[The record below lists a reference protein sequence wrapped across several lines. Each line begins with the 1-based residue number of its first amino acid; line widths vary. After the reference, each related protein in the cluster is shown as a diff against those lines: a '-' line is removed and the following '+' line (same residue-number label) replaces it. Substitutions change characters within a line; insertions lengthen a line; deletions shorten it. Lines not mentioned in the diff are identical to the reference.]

1 MNEQAYFILAYLLTT
16 LTIGVYAAK
25 KVKNAKDFI
34 LAGRSLPLPIS
45 TAALFATW
53 FGSETILGSS
63 VEFAKGGFLAV
74 IQDPFGGALC
84 LFLLGLIFAKY
95 LYRMQI
101 LTFGDF
107 YKNRYGKKMEFI
119 GGICL
124 IFSYFGWVAAQ
135 FVALGIMIQI
145 IFGISQFYAIM
156 LGAFF
161 VVFYTYLGGMW
172 SVSLTDFFQSI
183 SIMIGLIIVLYEINL
198 VKPIS
203 LSITEKP
210 DGFFR
215 FFPES
220 NYTAWITYF
229 SAWMVVGFGSL
240 PQQDIFQRVMSAKS
254 ERTAVLASY
263 FSSILYLS
271 FALIPLFLGLHAKS
285 LIPEFDLEGEHSQL
299 LIPTM
304 VQRFASPAIQILF
317 FSALISA
324 ILSTASGA
332 ILAPSSILSENI
344 LKYIFKNPNDKKI
357 LLLSRMSVI
366 IIAIIS
372 LLLAVGKPSIYA
384 LVEDSGGISLV
395 TLFIPMVFGLLSK
408 RPDERAALVS
418 LTTGIITWI
427 LLEIYHDENTSH
439 FYGTFVSL
447 VSMVFMMYV
456 FPSKLKLKP
465 SQANTERHPPF

>member
-1 MNEQAYFILAYLLTT
+1 MNFQAIFILCYLLTT
-16 LTIGVYAAK
+16 IAIGVYAAK
-25 KVKNAKDFI
+25 KVKNSKDFI

-84 LFLLGLIFAKY
+84 LFLLGLVFAKY

-119 GGICL
+119 AGICL

-135 FVALGIMIQI
+135 FVALGIMVQI
-145 IFGISQFYAIM
+145 LFGINQFTAIVI
-156 LGAFF
+156 GACL

-183 SIMIGLIIVLYEINL
+183 SIIIGLVVVLFELNGI
-198 VKPIS
+198 KPIWS
-203 LSITEKP
+203 TIAEKP
-210 DGFFR
+210 EGFFR

-220 NYTAWITYF
+220 NYHAWTLYL

-254 ERTAVLASY
+254 EKVAIRASY
-263 FSSILYLS
+263 LSSILYLL
-271 FALIPLFLGLHAKS
+271 FAMIPLFLGLHAKS
-285 LIPEFDLEGEHSQL
+285 LIPNFDLNADTGQL

-304 VQRFASPAIQILF
+304 ISKFASPWVQVLF

-344 LKYIFKNPNDKKI
+344 LKYAFKNMNDKKL
-357 LLLSRMSVI
+357 LLLSRMSVL
-366 IIAIIS
+366 IIALIS
-372 LLLAVGKPSIYA
+372 FLLAVGKPSIYA

-395 TLFIPMVFGLLSK
+395 TLFIPMVFGLMSQ
-408 RPDERAALVS
+408 RADERSALFS
-418 LTTGIITWI
+418 LFVGILTWL
-427 LLEIYHDENTSH
+427 LLEIYGDDMTSH
-439 FYGTFVSL
+439 FYGTIASL
-447 VSMVFMMYV
+447 IAILIGMYC
-456 FPSKLKLKP
+456 FPKSEK
-465 SQANTERHPPF
+465 SQVTK

>member
-1 MNEQAYFILAYLLTT
+1 MGLQSVFILLYLLITV
-16 LTIGVYAAK
+16 TIGVYAAR
-25 KVKNAKDFI
+25 KVKNSKDFI

-63 VEFAKGGFLAV
+63 VEFAKGGFLSV
-74 IQDPFGGALC
+74 MQDPFGGALC
-84 LFLLGLIFAKY
+84 LFLLGLFFAKS

-107 YKNRYGKKMEFI
+107 YRNRYGKGMEI
-119 GGICL
+119 IAGICL

-135 FVALGIMIQI
+135 FVALGIMLQI
-145 IFGISQFYAIM
+145 IFGISLFWAIV
-156 LGAFF
+156 LGSLF

-183 SIMIGLIIVLYEINL
+183 SIVIGLVLVLYEMNSI
-198 VKPIS
+198 KPITET
-203 LSITEKP
+203 IAEKP

-220 NYTAWITYF
+220 DYHSWTLYL

-254 ERTAVLASY
+254 ERVAVYASY
-263 FSSILYLS
+263 LSAFVYLG
-271 FALIPLFLGLHAKS
+271 FAMIPLFLGLQAKS
-285 LIPEFDLEGEHSQL
+285 LMPNFDLEGDGSQL
-299 LIPTM
+299 LIPEM
-304 VQRFASPAIQILF
+304 ILRFASPTIQILF

-344 LKYIFKNPNDKKI
+344 LKYFTAVRSDKKL
-357 LLLSRMSVI
+357 LLLSRMSVLI
-366 IIAIIS
+366 VAFIS
-372 LLLAVGKPSIYA
+372 FCLAVGKPSIYA

-395 TLFIPMVFGLLSK
+395 SLFIPMVFGLTTK
-408 RPDERAALVS
+408 RASQTAAITS
-418 LTTGIITWI
+418 LIAGMITWI
-427 LLEIYHDENTSH
+427 LLEIYHDDMTSH
-439 FYGTFVSL
+439 FYGTVVSL
-447 VSMVFMMYV
+447 VTMLIFMFL
-456 FPSKLKLKP
+456 FPAKKEHFSEAK
-465 SQANTERHPPF
+465 

>member
-1 MNEQAYFILAYLLTT
+1 MNFQAAFIIGYLFITIA
-16 LTIGVYAAK
+16 IGVYAAK
-25 KVKNAKDFI
+25 KVKNSKDFI

-107 YKNRYGKKMEFI
+107 YRNRYGKKMEFI
-119 GGICL
+119 AGICL

-135 FVALGIMIQI
+135 FVALGIMVQI
-145 IFGISQFYAIM
+145 LFGINQFTAIVI
-156 LGAFF
+156 GACL

-183 SIMIGLIIVLYEINL
+183 SIIIGLVFVLYELNG
-198 VKPIS
+198 VK
-203 LSITEKP
+203 SIWSSIQEKP

-220 NYTAWITYF
+220 NFHAWTLYL

-254 ERTAVLASY
+254 EKVAIRASY
-263 FSSILYLS
+263 LSSVFYLL

-285 LIPEFDLEGEHSQL
+285 LIPNFDLNSETGQL

-304 VQRFASPAIQILF
+304 ISKFSSPWIQVLF

-344 LKYIFKNPNDKKI
+344 LKYAFKDMDDKKL
-357 LLLSRMSVI
+357 LLLSRTSVL
-366 IIAIIS
+366 IIAGIS
-372 LLLAVGKPSIYA
+372 FLLAVGKPSIYA

-395 TLFIPMVFGLLSK
+395 TLFIPMVFGLMSQK
-408 RPDERAALVS
+408 ADERSALFS
-418 LTTGIITWI
+418 LLVGIVTWLI
-427 LLEIYHDENTSH
+427 LEVYGDDMTSH
-439 FYGTFVSL
+439 FYGTIASL
-447 VSMVFMMYV
+447 IAILIGMYF
-456 FPSKLKLKP
+456 FPKKGQSLEAK
-465 SQANTERHPPF
+465 

>member
-1 MNEQAYFILAYLLTT
+1 MNFQAIFILAYLSI
-16 LTIGVYAAK
+16 TIGIGIYAAK
-25 KVKNAKDFI
+25 KVKNSKDFI

-84 LFLLGLIFAKY
+84 LFLLGLVFAKY

-119 GGICL
+119 AGICL

-135 FVALGIMIQI
+135 FVALGIMVQI
-145 IFGISQFYAIM
+145 LFGINQFTAIVI
-156 LGAFF
+156 GACL

-183 SIMIGLIIVLYEINL
+183 SIVIGLVVVIIELNG
-198 VKPIS
+198 VKPIWTS
-203 LSITEKP
+203 FAEKP

-215 FFPES
+215 FFPEA
-220 NYTAWITYF
+220 NYHAWTLYL

-254 ERTAVLASY
+254 EKVAIRASY
-263 FSSILYLS
+263 LSSVLYLL

-285 LIPEFDLEGEHSQL
+285 LIPDFDLNSESGQL

-304 VQRFASPAIQILF
+304 VSKFVSPWVQILF

-344 LKYIFKNPNDKKI
+344 LKYAFKSMNDKKL
-357 LLLSRMSVI
+357 LLLSRVSVL
-366 IIAIIS
+366 IIAGIS
-372 LLLAVGKPSIYA
+372 FLLAVGKPSIYA

-395 TLFIPMVFGLLSK
+395 TLFIPMVFGLMSK
-408 RPDERAALVS
+408 RANESSALFS
-418 LTTGIITWI
+418 LFVGIGTWL
-427 LLEIYHDENTSH
+427 LLEIYGDDMTSH
-439 FYGTFVSL
+439 FYGTIASL
-447 VSMVFMMYV
+447 IAILIGMYL
-456 FPSKLKLKP
+456 FPKREK
-465 SQANTERHPPF
+465 SQVTN

>member
-1 MNEQAYFILAYLLTT
+1 MSFQAVFIVGYLFITIA
-16 LTIGVYAAK
+16 IGVYAAK
-25 KVKNAKDFI
+25 KVKNSKDFI

-63 VEFAKGGFLAV
+63 VEFAKGGFLSV

-107 YKNRYGKKMEFI
+107 YRNRYGKKMEFI
-119 GGICL
+119 AGICL

-135 FVALGIMIQI
+135 FVALGIMVQI
-145 IFGISQFYAIM
+145 LFGINQFTAIVI
-156 LGAFF
+156 GALL

-183 SIMIGLIIVLYEINL
+183 SIVVGLVIVLFELNE
-198 VKPIS
+198 VKPIWT
-203 LSITEKP
+203 SIQEKP
-210 DGFFR
+210 DGFF
-215 FFPES
+215 PES
-220 NYTAWITYF
+220 NFHAWTLYL

-254 ERTAVLASY
+254 EKVAIKASY
-263 FSSILYLS
+263 LSSIFYLL

-285 LIPEFDLEGEHSQL
+285 LLPDFDLNSETGQL

-304 VQRFASPAIQILF
+304 ISKFSSPWIQVLF

-344 LKYIFKNPNDKKI
+344 LKYAFTDMDDKKL
-357 LLLSRMSVI
+357 LLLSRTSVL
-366 IIAIIS
+366 IIAGIS
-372 LLLAVGKPSIYA
+372 FLLAVGKPSIYA

-395 TLFIPMVFGLLSK
+395 TLFIPMVFGLMSQK
-408 RPDERAALVS
+408 ADERSALFS
-418 LTTGIITWI
+418 LFVGIVTW
-427 LLEIYHDENTSH
+427 LFLEIYGDDMTSH
-439 FYGTFVSL
+439 FYGTIASL
-447 VSMVFMMYV
+447 LAILVGMYF
-456 FPSKLKLKP
+456 FPKKGQSLEAK
-465 SQANTERHPPF
+465 

>member
-1 MNEQAYFILAYLLTT
+1 MSFQAVFIVGYLFITIA
-16 LTIGVYAAK
+16 IGVYAAK
-25 KVKNAKDFI
+25 KVKNSKDFI

-63 VEFAKGGFLAV
+63 VEFAKGGFLSV

-107 YKNRYGKKMEFI
+107 YRNRYGKKMEFI
-119 GGICL
+119 AGICL

-135 FVALGIMIQI
+135 FVALGIMVQI
-145 IFGISQFYAIM
+145 LFGINQFTAIVI
-156 LGAFF
+156 GALL

-183 SIMIGLIIVLYEINL
+183 SIVVGLVIVLFELNE
-198 VKPIS
+198 VKPIWT
-203 LSITEKP
+203 SIQEKP
-210 DGFFR
+210 DVFFR

-220 NYTAWITYF
+220 NFHAWTLYL

-254 ERTAVLASY
+254 EKVAIKASY
-263 FSSILYLS
+263 LSSIFYLL

-285 LIPEFDLEGEHSQL
+285 LLPDFDLNSETGQL

-304 VQRFASPAIQILF
+304 ISKFSSPWIQVLF

-344 LKYIFKNPNDKKI
+344 LKYAFTDMDDKKL
-357 LLLSRMSVI
+357 LLLSRTSVL
-366 IIAIIS
+366 IIAGIS
-372 LLLAVGKPSIYA
+372 FLLAVGKPSIYA

-395 TLFIPMVFGLLSK
+395 TLFIPMVFGLMSQK
-408 RPDERAALVS
+408 ADERSALFS
-418 LTTGIITWI
+418 LFVGIVTW
-427 LLEIYHDENTSH
+427 LFLEIYGDDMTSH
-439 FYGTFVSL
+439 FYGTIASL
-447 VSMVFMMYV
+447 LAILVGMYF
-456 FPSKLKLKP
+456 FPKKGQSLEAK
-465 SQANTERHPPF
+465 

>member
-1 MNEQAYFILAYLLTT
+1 MNFQTIFILAYLLVTIG
-16 LTIGVYAAK
+16 IGVYAAK
-25 KVKNAKDFI
+25 KVKNSKDFI

-63 VEFAKGGFLAV
+63 VEFAKGGFLSV

-84 LFLLGLIFAKY
+84 LFLLGLVFAKY

-119 GGICL
+119 AGICL

-135 FVALGIMIQI
+135 FVALGIMVQI
-145 IFGISQFYAIM
+145 LFGINQFTAIVI
-156 LGAFF
+156 GACL

-183 SIMIGLIIVLYEINL
+183 SIIIGLVVVIIELNGI
-198 VKPIS
+198 KPIWS
-203 LSITEKP
+203 SISEKP

-220 NYTAWITYF
+220 NYHAWTLYL

-254 ERTAVLASY
+254 EKVAIRASY
-263 FSSILYLS
+263 LSSVLYLL

-285 LIPEFDLEGEHSQL
+285 LIPDFDLNSETGQL

-304 VQRFASPAIQILF
+304 ISKFSSPWIQVLF

-344 LKYIFKNPNDKKI
+344 LKYAFSNMNDKKL
-357 LLLSRMSVI
+357 LLLSRVSVL
-366 IIAIIS
+366 IIAGIS
-372 LLLAVGKPSIYA
+372 FLLAVGKPSIYA

-395 TLFIPMVFGLLSK
+395 TLFIPMVFGLMSK
-408 RPDERAALVS
+408 RADERSALFS
-418 LTTGIITWI
+418 LFVGIVTWLI
-427 LLEIYHDENTSH
+427 LEVYGDDMTSH
-439 FYGTFVSL
+439 FYGTIASL
-447 VSMVFMMYV
+447 IAILIGIYC
-456 FPSKLKLKP
+456 FPKKVK
-465 SQANTERHPPF
+465 SQVTT

>member
-1 MNEQAYFILAYLLTT
+1 MNFQAIFILSYLLITIA
-16 LTIGVYAAK
+16 IGVYAAK
-25 KVKNAKDFI
+25 KVKNSKDFI

-84 LFLLGLIFAKY
+84 LFLLGLVFAKY

-119 GGICL
+119 AGICL

-135 FVALGIMIQI
+135 FVALGIMVQI
-145 IFGISQFYAIM
+145 LFGINQFTAIVI
-156 LGAFF
+156 GACL

-183 SIMIGLIIVLYEINL
+183 SIIVGLVVVIIELNG
-198 VKPIS
+198 VKPIWS
-203 LSITEKP
+203 SIIEKP
-210 DGFFR
+210 EGFFS

-220 NYTAWITYF
+220 NYHAWTLYL

-254 ERTAVLASY
+254 EKVAIRASY
-263 FSSILYLS
+263 LSSILYLL
-271 FALIPLFLGLHAKS
+271 FAMIPLFLGLHAKS
-285 LIPEFDLEGEHSQL
+285 LLPDFDLNGETGQL

-304 VQRFASPAIQILF
+304 ISKFSSPWIQVLF

-344 LKYIFKNPNDKKI
+344 LKYAFKNVTDQKL
-357 LLLSRMSVI
+357 LLLSRISVL
-366 IIAIIS
+366 IIASIS
-372 LLLAVGKPSIYA
+372 FLLAVGKPSIYA

-395 TLFIPMVFGLLSK
+395 TLFIPMVFGLMSK
-408 RPDERAALVS
+408 RADERSALFS
-418 LTTGIITWI
+418 LFVGIGTW
-427 LLEIYHDENTSH
+427 LYLEIYGDDMTSH
-439 FYGTFVSL
+439 FYGTIASL
-447 VSMVFMMYV
+447 VAILVGMYL
-456 FPSKLKLKP
+456 FPKKEK
-465 SQANTERHPPF
+465 SQVTT

>member
-1 MNEQAYFILAYLLTT
+1 MNLQAIFILAYLAITIG
-16 LTIGVYAAK
+16 IGVYAAQ
-25 KVKNAKDFI
+25 KVKNSKDFI

-84 LFLLGLIFAKY
+84 LFLLGLVFAKY

-119 GGICL
+119 AGICL

-135 FVALGIMIQI
+135 FVALGIMVQI
-145 IFGISQFYAIM
+145 LFGINQFTAI
-156 LGAFF
+156 
-161 VVFYTYLGGMW
+161 V
-172 SVSLTDFFQSI
+172 
-183 SIMIGLIIVLYEINL
+183 IGLVVVIIQLND
-198 VKPIS
+198 VKPIWS
-203 LSITEKP
+203 SISEKP
-210 DGFFR
+210 DGFFS
-215 FFPES
+215 FFPKS
-220 NYTAWITYF
+220 NYHDWTLYL

-254 ERTAVLASY
+254 EKVAIRASY
-263 FSSILYLS
+263 YSSVLYLL

-285 LIPEFDLEGEHSQL
+285 LLPDFDLYAESGQL

-304 VQRFASPAIQILF
+304 VSKFVSPWVQVLF

-344 LKYIFKNPNDKKI
+344 LKYAFKEMNDKKL
-357 LLLSRMSVI
+357 LLLSRISVL
-366 IIAIIS
+366 IIAGIS
-372 LLLAVGKPSIYA
+372 FLLAVGKPSIYA

-395 TLFIPMVFGLLSK
+395 TLFIPMVFGLLSQ
-408 RPDERAALVS
+408 RADERSTLFS
-418 LTTGIITWI
+418 LFVGIGTWL
-427 LLEIYHDENTSH
+427 LLEIYGDDMTSH
-439 FYGTFVSL
+439 FYGTIASL
-447 VSMVFMMYV
+447 VAILIGMYL
-456 FPSKLKLKP
+456 FPKKEK
-465 SQANTERHPPF
+465 SQVTT

>member
-1 MNEQAYFILAYLLTT
+1 MNWQAFFISAYLLTT
-16 LTIGVYAAK
+16 VAIGIFAARR
-25 KVKNAKDFI
+25 VKNAKDFI

-63 VEFAKGGFLAV
+63 VEFAKGGYLSV

-84 LFLLGLIFAKY
+84 LFLLGLIFAKS

-107 YKNRYGKKMEFI
+107 YRDRYGRWMEFL

-135 FVALGIMIQI
+135 FVALGIMMQV
-145 IFGISQFYAIM
+145 IFGMSQFMGIAC
-156 LGAFF
+156 GALL

-183 SIMIGLIIVLYEINL
+183 SIIIGLIVVFYEINL
-198 VKPIS
+198 IQPITS
-203 LSITEKP
+203 TLASTP
-210 DGFFR
+210 DGFLH
-215 FFPES
+215 FFPKAEYRS
-220 NYTAWITYF
+220 WVVYI
-229 SAWMVVGFGSL
+229 SAWMVVGLGSL

-254 ERTAVLASY
+254 EKTAILASY
-263 FSSILYLS
+263 LSSVIYIS
-271 FALIPLFLGLHAKS
+271 FAMIPLFLGLQASK
-285 LIPEFDLEGEHSQL
+285 LLTDFDLNGENSQL
-299 LIPTM
+299 LIPQM
-304 VQRFASPAIQILF
+304 VSKFASPVVQILF

-344 LKYIFKNPNDKKI
+344 LKYLLKDKSDQK
-357 LLLSRMSVI
+357 LLWLSRTSVI
-366 IIAIIS
+366 IIS
-372 LLLAVGKPSIYA
+372 VTSFLLAVGKPSIYA

-395 TLFIPMVFGLLSK
+395 SLFIPMVFGLLSK
-408 RPDERAALVS
+408 RPNQKAALLS
-418 LTTGIITWI
+418 LVFGMTTWVI
-427 LLEIYHDENTSH
+427 LEWFHDETTSH
-439 FYGTFVSL
+439 FYGTIASL
-447 VSMVFMMYV
+447 LGILLGMVL
-456 FPSKLKLKP
+456 FPTKRETDLKA
-465 SQANTERHPPF
+465 S

>member
-1 MNEQAYFILAYLLTT
+1 MNHQAYYILAYLLTT
-16 LTIGVYAAK
+16 VGIGVYAAK
-25 KVKNAKDFI
+25 RVKNSKDFI

-107 YKNRYGKKMEFI
+107 YRNRFGRKMEFL
-119 GGICL
+119 GGVCL

-145 IFGISQFYAIM
+145 IFGTTQFTGI
-156 LGAFF
+156 LIGACI

-183 SIMIGLIIVLYEINL
+183 AIIIGLTFVIWEINNI
-198 VKPIS
+198 KPIS
-203 LSITEKP
+203 ESIASKP
-210 DGFFR
+210 DGFFD

-220 NYTAWITYF
+220 NYTAWITYL

-254 ERTAVLASY
+254 EKTAIYASY
-263 FSSILYLS
+263 LSSIIYLS

-285 LIPEFDLEGEHSQL
+285 LLPDFDLDGEHSQL
-299 LIPTM
+299 LIPRM
-304 VQRFASPAIQILF
+304 VQTFSSPMIQVLF

-344 LKYIFKNPNDKKI
+344 LKYLLKNMDDKRL
-357 LLLSRMSVI
+357 LLLSRISVL
-366 IIAIIS
+366 IIALIS
-372 LLLAVGKPSIYA
+372 FLLAVGKPSIYA

-395 TLFIPMVFGLLSK
+395 TLFVPMLFGLLSK
-408 RPDERAALVS
+408 KPDEKAALVS
-418 LTTGIITWI
+418 LTVGILTWI
-427 LLEIYHDENTSH
+427 TLEIFHDENTSH
-439 FYGTFVSL
+439 FYGTVTSTLAIL
-447 VSMVFMMYV
+447 VMMYF
-456 FPSKLKLKP
+456 FPRKREKGNL
-465 SQANTERHPPF
+465 N

>member
-1 MNEQAYFILAYLLTT
+1 MSFQAVFIIGYLLITIA
-16 LTIGVYAAK
+16 IGVYAAK
-25 KVKNAKDFI
+25 KVKNSRDFI

-63 VEFAKGGFLAV
+63 VEFAKGGFLSV

-84 LFLLGLIFAKY
+84 LFLLGLVFAKY

-107 YKNRYGKKMEFI
+107 YRNRYGKKMEFI
-119 GGICL
+119 AGICL

-135 FVALGIMIQI
+135 FVALGIMVQI
-145 IFGISQFYAIM
+145 LFGINQFTAIVI
-156 LGAFF
+156 GACL

-183 SIMIGLIIVLYEINL
+183 SIIVGLVIVLFELNE
-198 VKPIS
+198 VKPIWT
-203 LSITEKP
+203 SIQGKP

-220 NYTAWITYF
+220 NYHAWTLYL

-254 ERTAVLASY
+254 EKVAVAASY
-263 FSSILYLS
+263 LSSILYLL

-285 LIPEFDLEGEHSQL
+285 LLPDFDLHGETGQL

-304 VQRFASPAIQILF
+304 ISKFSSPWVQVLF

-344 LKYIFKNPNDKKI
+344 LKYAFKDMNDKKL
-357 LLLSRMSVI
+357 LLLSRTSVL
-366 IIAIIS
+366 IIAS
-372 LLLAVGKPSIYA
+372 VSFLLAVGKPSIYA

-395 TLFIPMVFGLLSK
+395 TLFIPMVFGLMSQK
-408 RPDERAALVS
+408 ADERAALFS
-418 LTTGIITWI
+418 LFVGIGTWLI
-427 LLEIYHDENTSH
+427 LEVYGDDMTSH
-439 FYGTFVSL
+439 FYGTIASL
-447 VSMVFMMYV
+447 IAILIGMYF
-456 FPSKLKLKP
+456 FPKKGQSIKAK
-465 SQANTERHPPF
+465 

>member
-1 MNEQAYFILAYLLTT
+1 MNFQAVFILGYLLI
-16 LTIGVYAAK
+16 TIAIGIYAAK
-25 KVKNAKDFI
+25 KVKNSKDFI

-84 LFLLGLIFAKY
+84 LFLLGLVFAKY

-119 GGICL
+119 AGICL

-135 FVALGIMIQI
+135 FVALGIMVQI
-145 IFGISQFYAIM
+145 LFGINQFTAIVI
-156 LGAFF
+156 GACL

-183 SIMIGLIIVLYEINL
+183 SIIVGLVVVIIELNG
-198 VKPIS
+198 VKPIWE
-203 LSITEKP
+203 SIAEKP
-210 DGFFR
+210 DGFFS

-220 NYTAWITYF
+220 NYHAWTLYL

-254 ERTAVLASY
+254 EKVAIRASY
-263 FSSILYLS
+263 ISSILYLL
-271 FALIPLFLGLHAKS
+271 FAMIPLFLGLHAKS
-285 LIPEFDLEGEHSQL
+285 LIPNFDLDSETGQL

-304 VQRFASPAIQILF
+304 ISKFSSPWIQVLF

-344 LKYIFKNPNDKKI
+344 LKYAFKNMNDKKL
-357 LLLSRMSVI
+357 LLLSRVSVL
-366 IIAIIS
+366 IIAGIS
-372 LLLAVGKPSIYA
+372 FILAVGKPSIYA

-395 TLFIPMVFGLLSK
+395 TLFIPMVFGLMTK
-408 RPDERAALVS
+408 RADERSALFS
-418 LTTGIITWI
+418 LLVGIGTW
-427 LLEIYHDENTSH
+427 LVLEVYGDDMTSH
-439 FYGTFVSL
+439 FYGTIASL
-447 VSMVFMMYV
+447 IAILIGMYF
-456 FPSKLKLKP
+456 FPKKER
-465 SQANTERHPPF
+465 SQVTT

>member
-1 MNEQAYFILAYLLTT
+1 MNFQAVFILGYLLI
-16 LTIGVYAAK
+16 TIAIGIYAAK
-25 KVKNAKDFI
+25 KVKNSKDFI

-119 GGICL
+119 AGICL

-135 FVALGIMIQI
+135 FVALGIMVQI
-145 IFGISQFYAIM
+145 LFGMNQFTAIVI
-156 LGAFF
+156 GACL

-183 SIMIGLIIVLYEINL
+183 SIIVGLVVVIIELNGI
-198 VKPIS
+198 KPIWN
-203 LSITEKP
+203 SISEKP
-210 DGFFR
+210 DGFFS

-220 NYTAWITYF
+220 NYNAWTLYL

-254 ERTAVLASY
+254 EKVAIRASY
-263 FSSILYLS
+263 FSSILYLL
-271 FALIPLFLGLHAKS
+271 FAMIPLFLGLHAKS
-285 LIPEFDLEGEHSQL
+285 LIPDFDLNSETGQL

-304 VQRFASPAIQILF
+304 ISKFCSPWIQVLF

-344 LKYIFKNPNDKKI
+344 LKYAFKNMNDKKL
-357 LLLSRMSVI
+357 LLLSRVSVL
-366 IIAIIS
+366 IIAGIS
-372 LLLAVGKPSIYA
+372 FVLAVGKPSIYA

-395 TLFIPMVFGLLSK
+395 TLFIPMVFGLMSK
-408 RPDERAALVS
+408 RADERSALFS
-418 LTTGIITWI
+418 LFVGIGTW
-427 LLEIYHDENTSH
+427 LFLEVYGDDMTSH
-439 FYGTFVSL
+439 FYGTITSL
-447 VSMVFMMYV
+447 IAILVGMYL
-456 FPSKLKLKP
+456 FPKKEK
-465 SQANTERHPPF
+465 SQVTT

>member
-1 MNEQAYFILAYLLTT
+1 MNLQAIFILAYLAITIG
-16 LTIGVYAAK
+16 IGVYAAQ
-25 KVKNAKDFI
+25 KVKNSKDFI

-84 LFLLGLIFAKY
+84 LFLLGLVFAKY

-119 GGICL
+119 AGICL

-135 FVALGIMIQI
+135 FVALGIMVQI
-145 IFGISQFYAIM
+145 LFGINQFTAIVI
-156 LGAFF
+156 GACL

-183 SIMIGLIIVLYEINL
+183 SIVIGLVVVIIQLND
-198 VKPIS
+198 VKPIWS
-203 LSITEKP
+203 SISEKP
-210 DGFFR
+210 DGFFS
-215 FFPES
+215 FFPKS
-220 NYTAWITYF
+220 NYHDWTLYL

-254 ERTAVLASY
+254 EKVAIRASY
-263 FSSILYLS
+263 YSSVLYLL

-285 LIPEFDLEGEHSQL
+285 LLPDFDLYAESGQL

-304 VQRFASPAIQILF
+304 VSKFVSPWVQVLF

-344 LKYIFKNPNDKKI
+344 LKYAFKEMNDKKL
-357 LLLSRMSVI
+357 LLLSRISVL
-366 IIAIIS
+366 IIAGIS
-372 LLLAVGKPSIYA
+372 FLLAVGKPSIYA

-395 TLFIPMVFGLLSK
+395 TLFIPMVFGLLSQ
-408 RPDERAALVS
+408 RADERSALFS
-418 LTTGIITWI
+418 LFVGIGTWL
-427 LLEIYHDENTSH
+427 LLEIYGDDITSH
-439 FYGTFVSL
+439 FYGTIASL
-447 VSMVFMMYV
+447 VAILIGMYL
-456 FPSKLKLKP
+456 FPKKEK
-465 SQANTERHPPF
+465 SQVTT

>member
-1 MNEQAYFILAYLLTT
+1 MSFQAVFIVGYLFITIA
-16 LTIGVYAAK
+16 IGVYAAK
-25 KVKNAKDFI
+25 KVKNSKDFI

-63 VEFAKGGFLAV
+63 VEFAKGGFLSV

-107 YKNRYGKKMEFI
+107 YRNRYGKKMEFI
-119 GGICL
+119 AGICL

-135 FVALGIMIQI
+135 FVALGIMVQI
-145 IFGISQFYAIM
+145 LFGINQFTAIVI
-156 LGAFF
+156 GALL

-183 SIMIGLIIVLYEINL
+183 SIVVGLVIVLFELNE
-198 VKPIS
+198 VKPIWT
-203 LSITEKP
+203 SIQEKP
-210 DGFFR
+210 DVFFR

-220 NYTAWITYF
+220 NFHAWTLYL

-254 ERTAVLASY
+254 EKVAIKASY
-263 FSSILYLS
+263 LSSIFYLL

-285 LIPEFDLEGEHSQL
+285 LLPDFDLNSETGQL

-304 VQRFASPAIQILF
+304 ISKFSSPWIQVLF

-344 LKYIFKNPNDKKI
+344 LKYAFTDMDDKKL
-357 LLLSRMSVI
+357 LLLSRTSVL
-366 IIAIIS
+366 IIAGIS
-372 LLLAVGKPSIYA
+372 FLLAVGKPSIYA

-395 TLFIPMVFGLLSK
+395 TLFIPMVFGLMSQK
-408 RPDERAALVS
+408 ADERSALFS
-418 LTTGIITWI
+418 LFVGIVTW
-427 LLEIYHDENTSH
+427 LFLEIYGDDMTSH
-439 FYGTFVSL
+439 FYGTIASL
-447 VSMVFMMYV
+447 LAILVGIYF
-456 FPSKLKLKP
+456 FPKKGQSLEAK
-465 SQANTERHPPF
+465 

>member
-1 MNEQAYFILAYLLTT
+1 MSFQAVFIVGYLLITIA
-16 LTIGVYAAK
+16 IGVYAAK
-25 KVKNAKDFI
+25 KVKNSRDFI

-63 VEFAKGGFLAV
+63 VEFAKGGFLSV

-84 LFLLGLIFAKY
+84 LFLLGLVFAKY

-107 YKNRYGKKMEFI
+107 YRNRYGKKMEFI
-119 GGICL
+119 AGICL

-135 FVALGIMIQI
+135 FVALGIMVQI
-145 IFGISQFYAIM
+145 LFGINQFTAIVI
-156 LGAFF
+156 GACL

-183 SIMIGLIIVLYEINL
+183 SIIIGLVIVLFELNE
-198 VKPIS
+198 VKPIWT
-203 LSITEKP
+203 SIQEKP

-215 FFPES
+215 FFPEP
-220 NYTAWITYF
+220 NYHAWTLYL

-254 ERTAVLASY
+254 EKVAITASY
-263 FSSILYLS
+263 LSSVLYLL

-285 LIPEFDLEGEHSQL
+285 LLPDFDLHGETGQL

-304 VQRFASPAIQILF
+304 ISKFASPWVQILF

-344 LKYIFKNPNDKKI
+344 LKYAFKDMNDKKL
-357 LLLSRMSVI
+357 LLLSRTSVL
-366 IIAIIS
+366 IIAGIS
-372 LLLAVGKPSIYA
+372 FLLAVGKPSIYA

-395 TLFIPMVFGLLSK
+395 TLFIPMVFGLMSQK
-408 RPDERAALVS
+408 ADERAALFS
-418 LTTGIITWI
+418 LFVGIGTW
-427 LLEIYHDENTSH
+427 LVLEVYGDDMTSH
-439 FYGTFVSL
+439 FYGTIASL
-447 VSMVFMMYV
+447 IAILVGMYF
-456 FPSKLKLKP
+456 FPKKEQSIEAK
-465 SQANTERHPPF
+465 